1 MAGNKDKTQ
10 RLHDLMP
17 KIFRTKTNPNWNA
30 VISAL
35 GESDQGLTD
44 LLEDVREQMFVET
57 ASRPWIDRLGANVK
71 VSRPRF
77 VGMSD
82 DSFRRYIPTLSYQ
95 PKQVKKILDDLL
107 DVFFFRETTTA
118 FTQTIGVE
126 PYFLVDKWELT
137 YLVDGQHLE
146 NIKFE
151 TDEFTD
157 IQNASAEEIAN
168 IINRQAKNSFAV
180 VYDDRIAKQIRVR
193 LFSNT
198 IGSKGSIQVL
208 GGRAN
213 IALQFSGFYENA
225 GATPSTQWLVTKI
238 GDTVNYQQVGGSSIN
253 LNQISAGD
261 VVISSLPD
269 NQGSFVIEEVDLA
282 NNTFKFTNLFG
293 TPGSYDQALLF
304 TWQTV
309 KFIRPDKM
317 VIYAN
322 SSRAVVWETS
332 PGEVIV
338 EMPATPPVVKR
349 SLKGSG
355 HVNGMVGKVFD
366 TLSSTSFELEDATDW
381 PTSGQFILQS
391 IEQIQSHILT
401 PTEDNISISNM
412 NTRLMPE
419 MRFSFSGRSGDILTG
434 ISPALPTEAGIFEVP
449 LTSAIRD
456 ALFNVVATTGA
467 PHGFVVGEGVCLY
480 GTVGSLGSIGIRIT
494 VNTGDTATQVA
505 TKTAATLSAYPDF
518 LATSLGADV
527 TITTTS
533 NGITTDS
540 TAGTSGSTIMIL
552 QQGTA
557 LLPEITKVSLA
568 GGGGFFDVIGNGKHF
583 TLKSGG
589 NTNSFHI
596 WYYVDDG
603 VNEQNN
609 PSILPIDGTFL
620 ITSVPTST
628 TFTFTSPGEAGIVS
642 GGTARVERIGM
653 AASGSLLY
661 LTSAQINTGIYGP
674 YMWDAAAPYVISSLT
689 SNVQQQVKAGSIIRT
704 LQVTGPN
711 NIPDAEGFVIFGFG
725 TEKEEGPIR
734 YLYKPTANSLQMD
747 PAYTFKF
754 THDIGD
760 AVTVIRRKGA
770 HVMSGSAAEYPLYIT
785 DPGIARETL
794 KAVMTEVKSVGIFIN
809 FIVRYP
815 QLVYNSLDI
824 YKSINPDLWP
834 VNDEEKAK
842 LET

>member
-17 KIFRTKTNPNWNA
+17 KIFRTKTNPNWSA
-30 VISAL
+30 VIGAL
-35 GESDQGLTD
+35 GESDQNLAD
-44 LLEDVREQMFVET
+44 LLEQVREQMFVET

-118 FTQTIGVE
+118 FTQTLGVE
-126 PYFLVDKWELT
+126 PYLLVDGWELT
-137 YLVDGQHLE
+137 YLVDGQHSE
-146 NIKFE
+146 SIKF
-151 TDEFTD
+151 TSDAFTD
-157 IQNASAEEIAN
+157 IQNATAEEITN
-168 IINRQAKNSFAV
+168 VINRQAKNSFAV

-208 GGRAN
+208 GGRAD
-213 IALQFSGFYENA
+213 IALKFSGFYENA

-238 GDTVNYQQVGGSSIN
+238 GDTVTYQQVGGSSIN
-253 LNQISAGD
+253 LSQISAGD
-261 VVISSLPD
+261 VVISTLPD

-282 NNTFKFTNLFG
+282 NNKFQFTNLFG
-293 TPGSYDQALLF
+293 TPGSYDQSLLF
-304 TWQTV
+304 SWQTV

-317 VIYAN
+317 VIYTN

-366 TLSSTSFELEDATDW
+366 TLSTTSFELEDATDW
-381 PTSGQFILQS
+381 PTSGQFVLQS
-391 IEQIQSHILT
+391 VEQIQSHILT
-401 PTEDNISISNM
+401 PTEDNISINDM
-412 NTRLMPE
+412 NTRYMPE
-419 MRFSFSGRSGDILTG
+419 MRFSFTGRSGDILTG
-434 ISPALPTEAGIFEVP
+434 ISPPLPTEAGTFEFP
-449 LTSAIRD
+449 LVSAVRD
-456 ALFNVVATTGA
+456 NSFNVVATTSTA
-467 PHGFVVGEGVCLY
+467 HGFVVGEGVCLY
-480 GTVGSLGSIGIRIT
+480 GTVGALGSIGIMVA

-505 TKTAATLSAYPDF
+505 IKTAATISAYPDF
-518 LATSLGADV
+518 TAISLGADV
-527 TITTTS
+527 TITTS
-533 NGITTDS
+533 GNGVTADA
-540 TAGTSGSTIMIL
+540 TAGTSGSTITIL
-552 QQGTA
+552 QQGTS

-568 GGGGFFDVIGNGKHF
+568 GGGGLFDIIGSGKYF
-583 TLKSGG
+583 TLESAG
-589 NTNSFHI
+589 NTNSYHV
-596 WYYVDDG
+596 WYYVTDG
-603 VNEQNN
+603 INTQEN
-609 PSILPIDGTFL
+609 PSILPIDGTFV
-620 ITSVPTST
+620 INTVPTST
-628 TFTFTSPGEAGIVS
+628 SFTFTSPGEAGTVT

-653 AASGSLLY
+653 ASSGSLVY

-674 YMWDAAAPYVISSLT
+674 YMWDLSAPYVISSLT
-689 SNVQQQVKAGSIIRT
+689 SNIQQQVKAGSIIRT
-704 LQVTGPN
+704 LQITGPN

-734 YLYKPTANSLQMD
+734 YLYKPTDNSLQMD

-754 THDIGD
+754 THNIGD
-760 AVTVIRRKGA
+760 AVTMIRRKGA

-794 KAVMTEVKSVGIFIN
+794 KAVMTEVKSVGIFID
-809 FIVRYP
+809 FIIRYP
-815 QLVYNSLDI
+815 QLLYNSLDV
-824 YKSINPDLWP
+824 YKSVNPDLWP

>member
-17 KIFRTKTNPNWNA
+17 KIFRTKTNPNWSA
-30 VISAL
+30 VIGAL
-35 GESDQGLTD
+35 GESDQNLAD
-44 LLEDVREQMFVET
+44 LLEQVREQMFVET

-118 FTQTIGVE
+118 FTQTLGVE
-126 PYFLVDKWELT
+126 PFFLVDGWELT
-137 YLVDGQHLE
+137 YLVDGQHSE
-146 NIKFE
+146 SIKF
-151 TDEFTD
+151 TSDAFTD
-157 IQNASAEEIAN
+157 IQNATAEEITN
-168 IINRQAKNSFAV
+168 VINRQAKNSFAV

-208 GGRAN
+208 GGRAD

-238 GDTVNYQQVGGSSIN
+238 GDTVTYQQVGGSSIN

-261 VVISSLPD
+261 VVISTLP
-269 NQGSFVIEEVDLA
+269 NNEGSFVIEEVDLA
-282 NNTFKFTNLFG
+282 NNKFQFTNLFG
-293 TPGSYDQALLF
+293 TPGSYDQSLLF
-304 TWQTV
+304 SWQTV

-317 VIYAN
+317 VIYTN

-355 HVNGMVGKVFD
+355 HVNGMVGKVLD
-366 TLSSTSFELEDATDW
+366 TLSTTSFELEDATDW

-401 PTEDNISISNM
+401 PSEDNIAINDM
-412 NTRLMPE
+412 NTRFMPE
-419 MRFSFSGRSGDILTG
+419 MRFSFTGRSGNVLTG
-434 ISPALPTEAGIFEVP
+434 ISPALPTEAGTFEFP
-449 LTSAIRD
+449 LVSAVRD
-456 ALFNVVATTGA
+456 NSFNVVATTSA

-480 GTVGSLGSIGIRIT
+480 GTTGALGSIGIR
-494 VNTGDTATQVA
+494 VAVSTGDTATQVA

-518 LATSLGADV
+518 SATSLGADV
-527 TITTTS
+527 TITTAD
-533 NGITTDS
+533 NGVTTDA
-540 TAGTSGSTIMIL
+540 TVGTSGASIVIM
-552 QQGTA
+552 QQGTS
-557 LLPEITKVSLA
+557 LLPEITKVSLSA
-568 GGGGFFDVIGNGKHF
+568 GGGFFDVIGSGKYF

-589 NTNSFHI
+589 NTASYHV
-596 WYYVDDG
+596 WYYVTDG
-603 VNEQNN
+603 ANTQDN
-609 PSILPIDGTFL
+609 PSILPIDGTF
-620 ITSVPTST
+620 IINTIPTST
-628 TFTFTSPGEAGIVS
+628 SFTFTSPGEAGSVT
-642 GGTARVERIGM
+642 GGTSRVERIGM
-653 AASGSLLY
+653 ASSGSLVY

-674 YMWDAAAPYVISSLT
+674 YMWDLSAPYVISSLT
-689 SNVQQQVKAGSIIRT
+689 SNIQQQVKAGSIVRT
-704 LQVTGPN
+704 LQITGPN

-734 YLYKPTANSLQMD
+734 YLYKPTDNSLQMD

-754 THDIGD
+754 THNIGD
-760 AVTVIRRKGA
+760 AVTMIRRKGA

-794 KAVMTEVKSVGIFIN
+794 KAVMTEVKSVGIFID

-815 QLVYNSLDI
+815 QLLYNSLDV
-824 YKSINPDLWP
+824 YKSVNPDLWP